1 MSWPPTVDELLVNAL
16 DSLIPQLLFNVL
28 ALISNQL
35 VYCIRKYV
43 CTLYGSTNDNVN
55 QARYILFCNTAPLK
69 NSLPPKGAR
78 IHTKRVNYQACLAF
92 ISKYFFAL
100 LAFVACLSK
109 GLYKK
114 KNILK

>member
-1 MSWPPTVDELLVNAL
+1 MELPVNEL
-16 DSLIPQLLFNVL
+16 DSLIPHLLFNFL
-28 ALISNQL
+28 ALITDQL
-35 VYCIRKYV
+35 VGSMGKYV
-43 CTLYGSTNDNVN
+43 CTIYSSTNDNVN

-114 KNILK
+114 KTF